1 MLLCIAPKFPT
12 SGKGL
17 SPAFPAPKVTRAR
30 ASGCLCSGALRATTH
45 PLCPSDAVFWLTSF
59 QPGFDRR
66 AKTGPFHCALF
77 PVGASSFL
85 QAVPNWTNLL
95 IPYSPYEHIIP
106 KHKSF
111 LSQLPLAF
119 LFRSHPEL
127 LGNQSIQPVLST
139 RLGGAR
145 LFILFLWKIP
155 SESSDPCSYRTMN
168 YEKCKTD
175 HWELPLFLQF

>member
-1 MLLCIAPKFPT
+1 MVKACLQHSLLQRSPGPGPAAVSQFGSSSGHQPSHLSIWCCLLADKF
-12 SGKGL
+12 SAKLWQEGKNR
-17 SPAFPAPKVTRAR
+17 SPSLWFVST
-30 ASGCLCSGALRATTH
+30 
-45 PLCPSDAVFWLTSF
+45 
-59 QPGFDRR
+59 
-66 AKTGPFHCALF
+66 
-77 PVGASSFL
+77 VGASSFL

-119 LFRSHPEL
+119 LFRSHPAL

-145 LFILFLWKIP
+145 LFILFLWFPLNHQIP
-155 SESSDPCSYRTMN
+155 VLRGQWT
-168 YEKCKTD
+168 EKCKTD